1 MSLVKPFGPTTTV
14 NVDCAMGSASTL
26 LPSLLPHLAPYLNLN
41 LLTVD
46 PPSTSGGA
54 VVNTRLN
61 NRCGSEHVQN
71 SRSTPKV
78 YNGDPRNWSGM
89 SASVDGDVDRIVFF
103 SKGRGDGTEVKL
115 YDGDRVNSLLTK
127 WIVET
132 TKGEMWGG
140 GKDVRVGA
148 VQTAYANSNS
158 TKFLKNLGVEC
169 NVVKTGVR

>member
-1 MSLVKPFGPTTTV
+1 
-14 NVDCAMGSASTL
+14 
-26 LPSLLPHLAPYLNLN
+26 
-41 LLTVD
+41 
-46 PPSTSGGA
+46 
-54 VVNTRLN
+54 
-61 NRCGSEHVQN
+61 
-71 SRSTPKV
+71 
-78 YNGDPRNWSGM
+78 M